1 MDENWELETLLALD
15 GSSYEL
21 AEGYLV
27 EIKAERT
34 DATEQRPHGI
44 SYALVL
50 RQKGKDPLIR
60 FDNSHAIDRPGGR
73 YVRRSRT
80 HDHWHRSERDRGRP
94 YPFTTGLKLLED
106 FWCEVKRVLNEK
118 GIPNDL

>member
-15 GSSYEL
+15 DSSYEL

-34 DATEQRPHGI
+34 DATKQRPHGI

-60 FDNSHAIDRPGGR
+60 FDNSHAVERASGR
-73 YVRRSRT
+73 YVRRSKT
-80 HDHWHRSERDRGRP
+80 YDHWHRSEHDRGRP
-94 YPFTTGLKLLED
+94 YAFTTGLRLLED
-106 FWCEVKRVLNEK
+106 FWREVKRVLNER